1 MKDRIRE
8 IRKAKGLTQTAFGE
22 KIGVRGNTI
31 TNYENGLRTPTD
43 AVLLSICREFGV
55 NELWLRTGEG
65 EMFLKPTK
73 NDQIAAMIA
82 DVLVGENE
90 FKKKLI
96 AALASFDE
104 SDWEKFE
111 AVLDKVIQGMNE
123 EKEE

>member
-1 MKDRIRE
+1 MNERLKE
-8 IRKAKGLTQTAFGE
+8 LRKALNISQEKLGE
-22 KIGVRGNTI
+22 MLGITKSGVSDIESGRRKVTEQHI
-31 TNYENGLRTPTD
+31 IMLRNH
-43 AVLLSICREFGV
+43 GV
-55 NELWLRTGEG
+55 NEKWIRTGEG

-111 AVLDKVIQGMNE
+111 AVLDKVIQGMNG

>member
-1 MKDRIRE
+1 MNERLKE
-8 IRKAKGLTQTAFGE
+8 LRKALNISQEKLGE
-22 KIGVRGNTI
+22 MLGITKSGVSDIESGRRKVTEQHI
-31 TNYENGLRTPTD
+31 IMLRNH
-43 AVLLSICREFGV
+43 GV

-65 EMFLKPTK
+65 EMFIKPTK

-96 AALASFDE
+96 AALAAFDE

-111 AVLDKVIQGMNE
+111 AVLDKIIQGMNE